1 MAAPRF
7 PLRLGAAL
15 ALCSALAAC
24 GASGALKSALHGN
37 LAELKRD
44 VLAEQRAGELDR
56 GRVED
61 LAEAVAGREVRS
73 ATGQAAVHRIRA
85 IRVCAGSLLPVLHE
99 RAERADDIGAEATL
113 VLLERGELRRDA
125 QVTRHREASSGAWR
139 AVAARA
145 AVAPRYGALRRSFV
159 RDPDERVRRAAMHA
173 AVEAAAPGDL
183 EELLEAARL
192 DPDPL
197 SRSLAAR
204 AAGSIGGEHA
214 VLALKDLFARA
225 DETMRTSIVEAWSE
239 PRAYAAGGSRELVR
253 LAEQGSGP
261 PALAAAGALVRQGAA
276 DAAIGRA
283 RLVRAIREG
292 TLVERRLAID
302 LAPLPDAEVL
312 RALDEAKKNDD
323 AEVRVLALGRL
334 LDVPERRPQARTA
347 LTALA
352 GQKSAAG
359 QQARSALA
367 GIGDQAVASKLADDL
382 KARQPEERQEGALG
396 LMRLG
401 DWSRAA
407 TALADDDPD
416 VRTAVA
422 CQMLAER

>member
-37 LAELKRD
+37 LVELKRD

-73 ATGQAAVHRIRA
+73 ATGQAAVHRIRE

-113 VLLERGELRRDA
+113 VLLERGELGRDA

-159 RDPDERVRRAAMHA
+159 RDPDERVRRAALHA

-204 AAGSIGGEHA
+204 AAGAIGGERA

-239 PRAYAAGGSRELVR
+239 ARAYTAGGSRELVR

-261 PALAAAGALVRQGAA
+261 PSLAASGALVRRGGA

-283 RLVRAIREG
+283 KLVRAIREG
-292 TLVERRLAID
+292 TLLERRLAIE
-302 LAPLPDAEVL
+302 LAPLPDADVL
-312 RALDEAKKNDD
+312 RALDDAKKNDD
-323 AEVRVLALGRL
+323 AEVRVLALARL
-334 LDVPERRPQARTA
+334 LDVPERRPQARAA

-359 QQARSALA
+359 QRARSALA

-382 KARQPEERQEGALG
+382 KARQPEERQQGALG